1 MGPITVSVK
10 MRLEEYDTYNS
21 ATGPSRG
28 EGVDKVFAGLR
39 CTSRDPSSATGPS
52 IDTGDPGDPRVS
64 DDVATETVGTDAGQ
78 GMHYTPPY
86 PAHFILHGAG
96 LYGLQCLAN
105 LDLLPPTGA
114 VLVATPLK
122 IKKGTGSPLRVIALI
137 PGKTA

>member
-64 DDVATETVGTDAGQ
+64 DDVATETVGTDATSG
-78 GMHYTPPY
+78 TEDR
-86 PAHFILHGAG
+86 G
-96 LYGLQCLAN
+96 LIVSH
-105 LDLLPPTGA
+105 DLSNVWCTRLR
-114 VLVATPLK
+114 VVV
-122 IKKGTGSPLRVIALI
+122 PLRAM
-137 PGKTA
+137 